1 MPISVCFK
9 IYSRTYANSLAIEQG
24 RQEEK
29 ARKLQEKDAK
39 RSAKEE
45 KRKSKHD
52 SAKSGVSGSGDA
64 EVEAEVTASD
74 ATRDETVS
82 QPPTHE
88 TYTAPAVDT
97 ANTAEASTTDLDQ
110 AQLDDGPNSP
120 TSKVKGW
127 IKNRFSRR
135 KSVVESNDEKGEKR
149 RSFFRGG
156 AALRNDQANASVSS
170 LDNRASSM
178 RDVAMAGRNTQHL
191 PRTDS
196 QGVSV
201 DSSDSSEDEGPSRDR
216 RSLSVMPPRPIE
228 DPAPRSSVSPSRDSR
243 FREEISR

>member
-1 MPISVCFK
+1 MIFSFTRTSV
-9 IYSRTYANSLAIEQG
+9 NSLITEQG

-52 SAKSGVSGSGDA
+52 SAKSGVSGSGEA
-64 EVEAEVTASD
+64 EVEVEVATSD
-74 ATRDETVS
+74 VTRDETAS
-82 QPPTHE
+82 QPQTHE
-88 TYTAPAVDT
+88 THPLPAVDT
-97 ANTAEASTTDLDQ
+97 ANTAEAHPTDLDQ
-110 AQLDDGPNSP
+110 SQLDDGPASP

-135 KSVVESNDEKGEKR
+135 KSVVESNGEKGEKGEKR

-196 QGVSV
+196 QGISL
-201 DSSDSSEDEGPSRDR
+201 DSSDSSEDEGQSRDR

-228 DPAPRSSVSPSRDSR
+228 DPAPRSSISPSRDSR